1 MIYPLL
7 ATLIISLLS
16 LIGMVTL
23 SLSNKILGKIVI
35 LLLSLSAGTL
45 LGGAFFHLLPEAIHE
60 LGADLALQVSL
71 GSFLLFFLVEKILH
85 WRHCHKP
92 GCKIHSFGFMN
103 LIGDAIHNFID
114 GLVIAGAFAIDLRL
128 GLITTLSIGLH
139 ELPQEIGDFGVL
151 IHAGFSKARALFFN
165 FMSASTVILGAVV
178 GYYLSHAVAPV
189 SALLLALAA
198 GGFLYI
204 AASDLLPELRQEK
217 SLRKVMAS
225 FFVLLVGI
233 SLMYSVT
240 LIFPEH
246 DHGIEA
252 HQGEIDDCQS
262 GDCS

>member
-92 GCKIHSFGFMN
+92 GCK
-103 LIGDAIHNFID
+103 IHNFID